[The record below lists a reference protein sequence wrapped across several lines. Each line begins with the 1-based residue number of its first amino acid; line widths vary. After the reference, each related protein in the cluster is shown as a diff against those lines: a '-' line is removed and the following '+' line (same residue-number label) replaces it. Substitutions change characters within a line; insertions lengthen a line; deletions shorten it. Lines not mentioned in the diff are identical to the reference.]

1 MFFSTNLFSGRLALK
16 LVENKLVVHKSA
28 VIGAVCHL
36 ILWASDPLQSII
48 EAHEMGRKVGKQM
61 GDFLSSSVN
70 WHFSIIISYVA
81 GVSLD
86 KVQTNIED
94 YIMTMQSRNGRVY
107 VGGSILLFHQA
118 RVLKDGLCAL
128 DAKPS
133 NNIPSEE
140 EALQLFSNPLFLTN
154 NKISQ
159 LVRAYLFRRFGDLQS
174 LDIVDISDVIK
185 RNKQH
190 LFAFLLFG
198 IFVEGLAS
206 FLLARQTTNV
216 SERSRWIEKGENVLT
231 KMRYW
236 SEHSS
241 WNWEDKMV
249 LLEAEKMYTMGNFDQ
264 AAFLYER
271 AIRLAH
277 EHKFINDE
285 AIASE
290 LAGIFFCEQGLN
302 DMKAETLLLHSVQC
316 YNTWGALAVAKRV
329 ETYIARKYGTACAV
343 QQPNSALLASIFASH
358 DDSSKKRKE

>member
-1 MFFSTNLFSGRLALK
+1 M
-16 LVENKLVVHKSA
+16 
-28 VIGAVCHL
+28 

-48 EAHEMGRKVGKQM
+48 EAHEIGRKVGEQR
-61 GDFLSSSVN
+61 GDFLSSALN
-70 WHFSIIISYVA
+70 WHFSIIIGYVA
-81 GVSLD
+81 GVSLH
-86 KVQTNIED
+86 KVQANIED
-94 YIMTMQSRNGRVY
+94 YLMTIRSRHGRLY
-107 VGGSILLFHQA
+107 AGGSILLFHQA

-140 EALQLFSNPLFLTN
+140 EALQLFRNSMFLTN
-154 NKISQ
+154 NKIYQ
-159 LVRAYLFRRFGDLQS
+159 TVRAYLFRRLDYAQS
-174 LDIVDISDVIK
+174 LNIVDILSNASE
-185 RNKQH
+185 NKQH
-190 LFAFLLFG
+190 LNPFLLFG

-206 FLLARQTTNV
+206 FLLARETTND

-241 WNWEDKMV
+241 WNWKSKMV

-264 AAFLYER
+264 APLLYER

-290 LAGIFFCEQGLN
+290 LAGIFFCERGLN

-316 YNTWGALAVAKRV
+316 YNTWGALAVARRV
-329 ETYIARKYGTACAV
+329 ETYIASKYGTDCAV
-343 QQPNSALLASIFASH
+343 RQPNSALLASIFASH
-358 DDSSKKRKE
+358 DDSSKKRKG